1 MDNYNNIKSFTGYA
15 AETEGLRTLSKLNET
30 QARETPEID
39 FRVEE
44 TLLTEYGEPTYRS
57 NVVRITHRDTGGI

>member
-1 MDNYNNIKSFTGYA
+1 M
-15 AETEGLRTLSKLNET
+15 SKLNET

-39 FRVEE
+39 FRVVE